1 MRINGCQEGGE
12 TPQLAAIKVIMS
24 SNSTRNWP
32 TSSGCFA
39 CGIKK
44 KGDKK
49 RLLCYD
55 YNIPLGGILN
65 TS

>member
-49 RLLCYD
+49 RLLCY
-55 YNIPLGGILN
+55 N
-65 TS
+65 